1 MVTTRVGGCLC
12 GAVRYSVVSDEARPM
27 RGIFACHCVECRRQS
42 GHYVAATAASDDALT
57 VTGGDNLTWFAAS
70 PEAKRGFCRI
80 CGSLLFWKADA
91 RSSTSIM
98 AGSLDGAT
106 GLMIDRHIFAAEK
119 GDYYTID
126 DNRPVYEDA
135 GPS

>member
-1 MVTTRVGGCLC
+1 
-12 GAVRYSVVSDEARPM
+12 M

-57 VTGGDNLTWFAAS
+57 VTGGENLTWFEAS

-80 CGSLLFWKADA
+80 CGSLLFWKADT

-126 DNRPVYEDA
+126 DGRTVYENA

>member
-1 MVTTRVGGCLC
+1 MAITRLGGCVC
-12 GAVRYSVVSDEARPM
+12 GAVRYSVVNDEARPM

-42 GHYVAATAASDDALT
+42 GHYVAATAASEDALT

-70 PEAKRGFCRI
+70 PEAKRG
-80 CGSLLFWKADA
+80 SLLVWKADG

-126 DNRPVYEDA
+126 NDRPVYEDA
-135 GPS
+135 RPS